1 MTRRFFVFGVAVLLI
16 SNSKAHAAMAKFLF
30 KIKTKTGGIIGNIL
44 IEAKDQYA
52 AIAILKKR
60 YPDCEILEAKQK

>member
-1 MTRRFFVFGVAVLLI
+1 MSVAAFI
-16 SNSKAHAAMAKFLF
+16 ITSNKAHAAMSKFIF